1 MIRTTSNKIILKKT
15 AFFAAGFL
23 LLALIF
29 LSGAYFGYNQ
39 RPAMEKILTVVN
51 KNSQIRSPA
60 AAQTDF
66 EPFWKTWNAI
76 EEKYVSN
83 DGLSGQEMVWG
94 AIKGMTKSL
103 DDPYTVFFP
112 PKEKEMFESQIRGDF
127 EGVGMEIGIR
137 NNALTVIAPLKGT
150 PAHRAGIKTGDV
162 ILKVDEKSTMD
173 MTIDEAVRLIR
184 GPKGT
189 KVILTIIRK
198 GEEKTQE
205 ISVIRDRIEIPAI
218 ETNGISQKDS
228 GDSEEKSSAA
238 KAAEKE
244 IFVIRLFNFNENALA
259 AFRGALREM
268 ALSGKNKLILD
279 LRSNPGGYLEVAV
292 DIASWWLPMGK
303 IVAKEKFSDGQ
314 EILYRSKGYGALQDI
329 STIILLNE
337 GSASASEIL
346 AGALNEH
353 GKATLVGEKTFGKG
367 SVQEIVPITGETFLK
382 VTIARW
388 LTPNGRSISE
398 KGLEPDVAVAITAED
413 EAANRDPQMEKA
425 IELLTQR
432 L

>member
-1 MIRTTSNKIILKKT
+1 MVQTTFNKIFLKNKKT
-15 AFFAAGFL
+15 VLGAVFFLSGV
-23 LLALIF
+23 LIF

-39 RPAMEKILTVVN
+39 RPAMEKILSVVN
-51 KNSQIRSPA
+51 KDSKINSQA
-60 AAQTDF
+60 AAKINF

-94 AIKGMTKSL
+94 AIEGMTKSL
-103 DDPYTVFFP
+103 KDPYTVFFP

-137 NNALTVIAPLKGT
+137 NNILTVISPLKGT
-150 PAHRAGIKTGDV
+150 PAHRAGIKTGDM
-162 ILKVDEKSTMD
+162 ILKVDEKPTMD

-184 GPKGT
+184 GQKGT
-189 KVILTIIRK
+189 KVILIILRK
-198 GEEKTQE
+198 GEEKTRE

-218 ETNGISQKDS
+218 ETNGISRENS
-228 GDSEEKSSAA
+228 GKKYA
-238 KAAEKE
+238 AAEKE
-244 IFVIRLFNFNENALA
+244 IFIIRLFNFNENALA

-303 IVAKEKFSDGQ
+303 IVAKEKFSDGR
-314 EILYRSKGYGALQDI
+314 ETLYRSKGYGALRDI
-329 STIILLNE
+329 PTVILLNE

-367 SVQEIVPITGETFLK
+367 SVQEIVPITKETFLK

-398 KGLEPDVAVAITAED
+398 KGLEPDVTVAITAED

-425 IELLTQR
+425 IELLTQTQG
-432 L
+432 